1 MAKYTYDELTPI
13 VAGAAG
19 KPAGGGGGESQKV
32 QDVEVWPA
40 EGAQNQVGP
49 QKPSQNQQQAQQSAS
64 KSQNQRTQQSTS
76 QEKQLSHEKQGK
88 GQVKRET
95 LTDTEKVIDESDAT
109 ARGVLKKIY
118 EEAQRKARKMLGK
131 VGSEAG
137 NSLQVFKPLITAKID
152 WLKLLKQK
160 VRFFVD
166 RIGKKIKSGESYL
179 MYPWKAQTQVGIIAK
194 GSLRKPKYGYI
205 YMIFAFDTSGS
216 ITQEEMQ
223 SIVTELNSVAKIF
236 SSGKLSGKVFALE
249 WDTVVHQFVEYTPS
263 QKVKVMGGGGTEP
276 ACIFRFIDKKI
287 IEEKSNAYVLKIDDK
302 DAPLVVKKIPGTKYT
317 TAPFLVIFTDG
328 QFSHM
333 SKQTLGKV
341 YGISENNIMY
351 ILTTESGKE
360 NIYPKDNYILYDKPQ
375 F

>member
-13 VAGAAG
+13 VAG
-19 KPAGGGGGESQKV
+19 KPAGGGGGESQKI
-32 QDVEVWPA
+32 QDIEVWPA
-40 EGAQNQVGP
+40 KGAQNQVGP

-64 KSQNQRTQQSTS
+64 QSQRTQQSTS
-76 QEKQLSHEKQGK
+76 QGEQPSQEKQGIK
-88 GQVKRET
+88 SQGKRET
-95 LTDTEKVIDESDAT
+95 LTDTEKVIGESDAT

-131 VGSEAG
+131 AGTEAG

-166 RIGKKIKSGESYL
+166 RIGKKIKSGGSYL
-179 MYPWKAQTQVGIIAK
+179 MYPWKAQAQVGIIAK
-194 GSLRKPKYGYI
+194 GPLRKPKYGYI

-287 IEEKSNAYVLKIDDK
+287 IEEKGNAYVLKIDDK

-317 TAPFLVIFTDG
+317 TAPFLIIFTDG
-328 QFSHM
+328 QFSSPM